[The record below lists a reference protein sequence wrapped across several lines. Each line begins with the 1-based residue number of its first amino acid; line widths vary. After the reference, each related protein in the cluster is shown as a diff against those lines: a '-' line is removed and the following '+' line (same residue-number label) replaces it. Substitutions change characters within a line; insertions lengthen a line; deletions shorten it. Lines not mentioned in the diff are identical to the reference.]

1 MALDDLKRLDAI
13 DLSQVTAADVKQ
25 LKNEPLKRSLL
36 DALRSKA
43 AVDSHQQHI
52 SHHDHSTSPEK
63 PPVLEPLPP

>member
-13 DLSQVTAADVKQ
+13 DLSVLTPADVKQ
-25 LKNEPLKRSLL
+25 LKNETLKRSLM

-52 SHHDHSTSPEK
+52 SHHDHSTTAPLDK
-63 PPVLEPLPP
+63 DVPPP